1 MVTVTDRSKI
11 IEGVR
16 AVVVHDRVTTEAGE
30 PVEDTFDWYAQDRE
44 GNVWYLG
51 EDTKAYEGKK
61 VSTEGS
67 WEHGVDGA
75 KAGIA
80 MPGEPWVGLSYYQ
93 EFYRGHAEDA
103 GEVLDLDAS
112 AKGAVWLLREPA
124 EDRGHHCL
132 EPDLIEHKYY
142 ASGIGMVYDQTI
154 RGGDDEVRLLAFT
167 PGPCAGTAFRPTSSS
182 AFPTGI
188 PIGSARRAVCILV
201 GRAGPGNPEPA
212 SGPYSSVGR
221 ASPW

>member
-1 MVTVTDRSKI
+1 MSGTAASRPYSFPFPAPSEFVDEIDHPLLPFRRGARWVYEEVSPDERNRIVVTVTDRSKI

-16 AVVVHDRVTTEAGE
+16 AVVVHDRVTTQSGE
-30 PVEDTFDWYAQDRE
+30 LVEDTFDWYAQDRD

-67 WEHGVDGA
+67 WQHGVDGA

-103 GEVLDLDAS
+103 GRVLDLDAS
-112 AKGAVWLLREPA
+112 ATVPCGSFEDLLKTA
-124 EDRGHHCL
+124 DTTAL

-142 ASGIGMVYDQTI
+142 ASGIGLVYDQTV
-154 RGGDDEVRLLAFT
+154 RGGNDEVRLLVFT
-167 PGPCAGTAFRPTSSS
+167 PGS
-182 AFPTGI
+182 
-188 PIGSARRAVCILV
+188 
-201 GRAGPGNPEPA
+201 
-212 SGPYSSVGR
+212 
-221 ASPW
+221 

>member
-30 PVEDTFDWYAQDRE
+30 LVEDTYDWYAQDRE

-51 EDTKAYEGKK
+51 EDTKAYEGKN

-75 KAGIA
+75 KAGVA

-93 EFYRGHAEDA
+93 ELYRGHAEDA

-112 AKGAVWLLREPA
+112 AKVPYGSFENLLKTA
-124 EDRGHHCL
+124 DTTAL

-142 ASGIGMVYDQTI
+142 APGIGMVYDQTV

-167 PGPCAGTAFRPTSSS
+167 PGP
-182 AFPTGI
+182 
-188 PIGSARRAVCILV
+188 
-201 GRAGPGNPEPA
+201 
-212 SGPYSSVGR
+212 
-221 ASPW
+221 